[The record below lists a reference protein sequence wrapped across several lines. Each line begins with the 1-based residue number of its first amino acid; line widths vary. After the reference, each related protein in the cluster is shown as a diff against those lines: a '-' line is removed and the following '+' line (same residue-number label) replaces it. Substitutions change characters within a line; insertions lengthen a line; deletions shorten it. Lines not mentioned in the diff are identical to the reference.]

1 MINTGLLHDVAEY
14 VNSRV
19 AKVVIN
25 GTYTITNFD
34 VKAVTDN
41 VLALNYVVPVA
52 EVSLITLV
60 ELKDAADNVLT
71 SNAVNVPITA
81 DHLMLQT
88 IEVKEGVIKNG

>member
-1 MINTGLLHDVAEY
+1 MITTGLLHDVAEY

-25 GTYTITNFD
+25 KTYTITKFE
-34 VKAVTDN
+34 VKAVTNN
-41 VLALNYVVPVA
+41 VLALNYVVPVS

-60 ELKDAADNVLT
+60 ELKDAADNVL
-71 SNAVNVPITA
+71 SSDAVNVPITA

-88 IEVKEGVIKNG
+88 IEIKEAI

>member
-1 MINTGLLHDVAEY
+1 MITEDLLHGVAEY

-25 GTYTITNFD
+25 GTYTITKFD

-41 VLALNYVVPVA
+41 VLALNYIVPVA

-60 ELKDAADNVLT
+60 ELKDADDNVLT
-71 SNAVNVPITA
+71 SDPVNVPIAA

-88 IEVKEGVIKNG
+88 IEVKEAQ